1 VCTVPEATY
10 STLTQGLDRDRVTI
24 LQSLKSLVKY
34 RYIEQKK
41 LSPEHEK
48 SKLIFIPTFKGFSE
62 VWPSVNAKDI
72 TNTRKDN
79 EITRYVKFVDQVFSS
94 SQQIEMLQFLF
105 DRLADDYLT
114 DYAEAN
120 NSQKNIIKESFR
132 TGIFGLIQT
141 EENMDSQFLSDPR
154 TVEWL
159 KKFYSSKEL
168 QELKNHFKRRR
179 DNLIKIIES
188 FPE

>member
-1 VCTVPEATY
+1 MLYLCNILAYICCRGTTYRLKKAKVNLPDDFGVPCFLALSPLQKEILKHVCTVPEATY
-10 STLTQGLDRDRVTI
+10 STLTQGLDGDRVTI

-34 RYIEQKK
+34 RYIEQKR

-94 SQQIEMLQFLF
+94 SQQIEMLRFLF
-105 DRLADDYLT
+105 DRLADGYLT
-114 DYAEAN
+114 DICR
-120 NSQKNIIKESFR
+120 S
-132 TGIFGLIQT
+132 
-141 EENMDSQFLSDPR
+141 
-154 TVEWL
+154 
-159 KKFYSSKEL
+159 
-168 QELKNHFKRRR
+168 
-179 DNLIKIIES
+179 
-188 FPE
+188 